1 MSFKVFINSDFFF
14 LFLVL
19 ELAENLLNEL
29 SHDFKGW
36 SRDNDIFEIINFSAL
51 GNKDMC
57 APFDLD
63 FQFLVLVFNIIITLV
78 WWVLEL
84 NFFVFVSPCRSD
96 GNFLDSQ
103 VLDLFKDVLI
113 VEKLQKSGKGLILVG
128 DVYLMHIIFVYIWKY
143 SSVKRF

>member
-29 SHDFKGW
+29 SHNFKGW

-78 WWVLEL
+78 W
-84 NFFVFVSPCRSD
+84 
-96 GNFLDSQ
+96 
-103 VLDLFKDVLI
+103 
-113 VEKLQKSGKGLILVG
+113 
-128 DVYLMHIIFVYIWKY
+128 
-143 SSVKRF
+143 